1 MIEQLGKYRID
12 SILGT
17 GAMGV
22 VYKAYD
28 SNIARVVALKT
39 IRAELF
45 GDHQEAELVARFKNE
60 AQASG
65 RLSHP
70 NIVAV
75 YDYGETPETTYIAME
90 FVEGASLSSL
100 LVAGTPM
107 DLNATITC
115 MSQLLRALEYAHA
128 RGVVHRDIKPANLLI
143 TSDAQVKITD
153 FGIARIESSTL
164 TQTGSVIG
172 TPSYM
177 SPEQFRG
184 ETVDGR
190 TDVFASGI
198 VLYQLLT
205 GSRPFVG
212 SASTVMHQIMNE
224 MPVNPSERNPALSKT
239 FDHIISRALAKR
251 PEDRFPSAQA
261 FLETLTEAHLEY
273 TGGAPL
279 TEEDNERT
287 ILAFQRPAS
296 KDVHKDAQENS
307 HRGSQAHVS
316 QPGMTAR
323 HTDSG
328 VARTQPTTFSAS
340 TVTPWKLEVMPDL
353 QVALSTQVGPMA
365 KLLLKNAAAQAVDV
379 DDLCNKLLPH
389 IPSEKGRTQFLE
401 SARAIKKKLGIST
414 LSSLSGSRPPTA
426 SSGTS
431 MHSAIGATQA
441 GHTGMSSTQL
451 PLDQTIMDATEKKLT
466 PYIGPIAKVMV
477 KRAAKA
483 TANRHEFFR
492 ILAENL
498 TTEQERLRFLHE
510 VGEL

>member
-1 MIEQLGKYRID
+1 MAIIEQLGKYRID
-12 SILGT
+12 SVLGT

-65 RLSHP
+65 RLTHP

-90 FVEGASLSSL
+90 FVEGTSLSAL

-115 MSQLLRALEYAHA
+115 MSQLLKALEYAHA

-190 TDVFASGI
+190 TDVFAAGI

-224 MPVNPSERNPALSKT
+224 MPVNPTERNPALSKS
-239 FDHIISRALAKR
+239 FDRIISRALAKR

-261 FLETLTEAHLEY
+261 FLEALTEAHLEH

-279 TEEDNERT
+279 TEEENERT
-287 ILAFQRPAS
+287 ILAFQRPQAKEAPAS
-296 KDVHKDAQENS
+296 PPRHVHS
-307 HRGSQAHVS
+307 S
-316 QPGMTAR
+316 QPGMTSAPQP
-323 HTDSG
+323 HADPA
-328 VARTQPTTFSAS
+328 VRTQPTTFSAA
-340 TVTPWKLEVMPDL
+340 TVTPWKLEVLPEL

-389 IPSEKGRTQFLE
+389 IPSEKGRTQFLD

-414 LSSLSGSRPPTA
+414 ISSFTSTKPPT
-426 SSGTS
+426 GTS
-431 MHSAIGATQA
+431 MQSALGATQTA
-441 GHTGMSSTQL
+441 TSASQL
-451 PLDQTIMDATEKKLT
+451 PLDQSVMDTAEQKLT

-477 KRAAKA
+477 KRAAKV
-483 TANRHEFFR
+483 TGNRHEFFR
-492 ILAENL
+492 ILADSL
-498 TTEQERLRFLHE
+498 GTEQERLKFLRE
-510 VGEL
+510 VGE

>member
-1 MIEQLGKYRID
+1 MGMIEQLGKYRID

-28 SNIARVVALKT
+28 ANIARVVALKT

-90 FVEGASLSSL
+90 FVEGTSLSAL

-107 DLNATITC
+107 DLNATVTC

-143 TSDAQVKITD
+143 TADAQVKITD

-190 TDVFASGI
+190 TDVFAAGI

-224 MPVNPSERNPALSKT
+224 MPPNPSERNPALSKT

-261 FLETLTEAHLEY
+261 FLDALTEAHLEI

-287 ILAFQRPAS
+287 ILAFQRPRSAKEPQEGS
-296 KDVHKDAQENS
+296 RVQPVHT
-307 HRGSQAHVS
+307 S
-316 QPGMTAR
+316 QPGMTASR
-323 HTDSG
+323 QADPAI
-328 VARTQPTTFSAS
+328 VRTQPTTFSAA
-340 TVTPWKLEVMPDL
+340 TVTPWKLEVMPEL

-365 KLLLKNAAAQAVDV
+365 KLLLRNAATQAVDV

-389 IPSEKGRTQFLE
+389 IPSEKGRTQFLD

-414 LSSLSGSRPPTA
+414 LSSMSGARSPLT
-426 SSGTS
+426 SSATS
-431 MHSAIGATQA
+431 MHSAIGATQS
-441 GHTGMSSTQL
+441 GQTGLSATQL
-451 PLDQTIMDATEKKLT
+451 PLDQAVMDTAEQKLT

-483 TANRHEFFR
+483 TGNRHEFFR
-492 ILAENL
+492 ILADNL
-498 TTEQERLRFLHE
+498 QTEQERLRFLHE
-510 VGEL
+510 VGEM

>member
-1 MIEQLGKYRID
+1 MAMIEQLGKYRID
-12 SILGT
+12 SVLGT

-45 GDHQEAELVARFKNE
+45 GDHQEEELVARFKNE

-65 RLSHP
+65 RLTHP

-90 FVEGASLSSL
+90 FVEGTSLSAL

-115 MSQLLRALEYAHA
+115 MSQLLKALEYAHA

-190 TDVFASGI
+190 TDVFAAGI

-224 MPVNPSERNPALSKT
+224 MPVNPTERNPALGKT
-239 FDHIISRALAKR
+239 FDRIIIRALAKR

-261 FLETLTEAHLEY
+261 FLEALTEAHLEH

-287 ILAFQRPAS
+287 ILAFQRPRAKEVPEAS
-296 KDVHKDAQENS
+296 Q
-307 HRGSQAHVS
+307 RPAHAS
-316 QPGMTAR
+316 QPGMTSAR
-323 HTDSG
+323 PADPA
-328 VARTQPTTFSAS
+328 VRTQPTTFSAA
-340 TVTPWKLEVMPDL
+340 TVTPWKLEVLPEL

-389 IPSEKGRTQFLE
+389 IPSEKGRTQFLD

-414 LSSLSGSRPPTA
+414 ISSFTSTKPPTG
-426 SSGTS
+426 GTS
-431 MHSAIGATQA
+431 MQSALGATQTA
-441 GHTGMSSTQL
+441 TSASQL
-451 PLDQTIMDATEKKLT
+451 PLDQAIMDTAEQKLT

-483 TANRHEFFR
+483 TGNRHEFFR
-492 ILAENL
+492 ILADSL
-498 TTEQERLRFLHE
+498 GTEQERLKFLRE
-510 VGEL
+510 VGE